1 ATATPTPETIVQAR
15 ASDIE
20 TSSSTGF
27 DGAGRFVDF
36 SHAKVRVLRATNAA
50 AMGAPTPMICQ
61 ASFPMLVSFP
71 VKRGPLA
78 TLRQG
83 RRVPS
88 QSTLT
93 QDAARRVQR
102 HSGKAGPATRQ
113 GGSSDVVVRWRG
125 RPRQAHLILSGDV
138 LAGAAG

>member
-1 ATATPTPETIVQAR
+1 ATPTPETIVQAR

-20 TSSSTGF
+20 ISSSTGF

-71 VKRGPLA
+71 VKRGPVA

-83 RRVPS
+83 
-88 QSTLT
+88 
-93 QDAARRVQR
+93 
-102 HSGKAGPATRQ
+102 
-113 GGSSDVVVRWRG
+113 DVFVRWRG
-125 RPRQAHLILSGDV
+125 RRRQAHLVASGDV
-138 LAGAAG
+138 RAGGAG

>member
-1 ATATPTPETIVQAR
+1 IVQAR

-93 QDAARRVQR
+93 QDAGTQVQR
-102 HSGKAGPATRQ
+102 HSGRPGPA
-113 GGSSDVVVRWRG
+113 VRRG
-125 RPRQAHLILSGDV
+125 RSSGTAV
-138 LAGAAG
+138 G